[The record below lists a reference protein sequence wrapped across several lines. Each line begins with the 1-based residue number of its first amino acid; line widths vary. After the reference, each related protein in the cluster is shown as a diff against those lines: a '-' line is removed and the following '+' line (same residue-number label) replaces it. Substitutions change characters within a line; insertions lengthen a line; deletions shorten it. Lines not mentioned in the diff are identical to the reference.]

1 MENPV
6 SNNFESSPDPA
17 AQGGPLHN
25 PQQSDY
31 PAYDNDATQ
40 MMAELPNVPAFM
52 LAENAPAAV
61 SQSLGTA
68 MPPSQLSAIPMLRP
82 QRSGPVD
89 TGAPI
94 DETPRTVI
102 ADGLRFVGNAVLC
115 STCSIS
121 GHVQGDLKQSRGM
134 QTAVVVTETGHVIG
148 DIVAHQISVMG
159 CTEGTLDAAGGSVS
173 LHNSASVAGHVRYSR
188 IQVNGADLNATL
200 ERVLVK
206 KSEDDATGQG
216 GVAAQG
222 Y

>member
-6 SNNFESSPDPA
+6 SNNYESSPDPA
-17 AQGGPLHN
+17 LQGGSDSALPLPN
-25 PQQSDY
+25 YQ
-31 PAYDNDATQ
+31 AYDNDATQ
-40 MMAELPNVPAFM
+40 VLADAPNVPAFM
-52 LAENAPAAV
+52 LAENAPVAV
-61 SQSLGTA
+61 SQPLGSA

-121 GHVQGDLKQSRGM
+121 GHVQGDLKQARGM

-200 ERVLVK
+200 ERVLAGK
-206 KSEDDATGQG
+206 PAAGA
-216 GVAAQG
+216 AAQG
-222 Y
+222 MSSAQGY